1 MEKKHNVM
9 KRTLAGLTAALCIAG
24 CMPAVAASAEDNI
37 GSSGYHS
44 ASDKVSGGWEAV
56 KGSTSPEN
64 NPDAIDALD
73 KATSN
78 IDGVAYT
85 PVAVLARQ
93 CVAGTNYCILCKVKV
108 VAPLARPSYYL
119 IYIYKDLKGGAKI
132 IGRTTVLKSSPY
144 GSAGG
149 YDVNDG
155 DTTLD
160 ANEEILT
167 AFNQSIDG
175 LDGVDYEP
183 IAYFGTCYVA
193 CKMHKILCRTTVVYP
208 DAEPEFKLIT
218 IYEEYNGGARLGY
231 SDPINFYEIGEYN
244 RSIHYEA
251 CEPNCTHNGNIE
263 FWYNS
268 FSDKYYSDEECTNEI
283 TKDEAIIKALGHDLD
298 DSEWTWNNDHT
309 SAHLTVKCKKC
320 GAKVIDEDGTVVE
333 KNVYPATYNKTGFI
347 NYVATVTI
355 DDESWENHCIVVL
368 PKLTYTAP
376 KISYE
381 NGQGAVKLSWTEVEG
396 VEEYGVAGY
405 INGKWKFLDHG
416 TGTSYVLKN
425 LKAGGSY
432 KVAVVSKS
440 SGQWITDFSNAIT
453 VTPKDTVT
461 NLYPKFQTKVING
474 KIGYKWEAVPGA
486 EKYAV
491 AVCLANKW
499 QIAKQLDSNVRTWT
513 SPKVQSGSYKTVVVA
528 KVNGKWVTAQA
539 PAHAVTVSVP
549 SAADQLSLED
559 NEYWITLYNYGG
571 EQQTWDISCA
581 VPGDSQYFEFFDS
594 SKNNTAQ
601 QTLPRHICASNGGSM
616 QFGIRQKTPGVGDLN
631 SCLKITNVE
640 TGTEYTV
647 SLKDKMINDGE
658 NMCSLYFDGSI
669 FLSPAQF
676 ENNK

>member
-93 CVAGTNYCILCKVKV
+93 CVAGTNYCILCKVKA

-119 IYIYKDLKGGAKI
+119 IYIYKDLKGGAEI
-132 IGRTTVLKSSPY
+132 IGRTTVLKSRPY

-155 DTTLD
+155 DTTLE

-298 DSEWTWNNDHT
+298 DSEWTWNNNHT

-381 NGQGAVKLSWTEVEG
+381 KGQGAVKLSWTEVEG

-405 INGKWKFLDHG
+405 INGKWKLLDHG

-440 SGQWITDFSNAIT
+440 SGQWFTDFSNAIT

-486 EKYAV
+486 EKYAI
-491 AVCLANKW
+491 ALYQANKW
-499 QIAKQLDSNVRTWT
+499 QIVKQLDSSVLTYT
-513 SPKVQSGSYKTVVVA
+513 SPQVNYGSYKTVVIA
-528 KVNGKWVTAQA
+528 KINGKWVTAQA

-559 NEYWITLYNYGG
+559 NEYWITLYNYSG
-571 EQQTWDISCA
+571 EHQTWDISCA

-594 SKNNTAQ
+594 NKNNTAQ

>member
-93 CVAGTNYCILCKVKV
+93 CVAGTNYCILCKVKA

-119 IYIYKDLKGGAKI
+119 IYIYKDLKGGAEI

-193 CKMHKILCRTTVVYP
+193 CKMHSILCRTTVVYP

-231 SDPINFYEIGEYN
+231 SDPINFGEIGEFN

-251 CEPNCTHNGNIE
+251 SEPNCTHNGNIE
-263 FWYNS
+263 FWYDS

-283 TKDEAIIKALGHDLD
+283 TKDEAIIKALGHDLGEPVWKW
-298 DSEWTWNNDHT
+298 SNDYS
-309 SAHLTVKCKKC
+309 SAHLTVKCKRC
-320 GAKVIDEDGTVVE
+320 GTRVINTDAKITV
-333 KNVYPATYNKTGFI
+333 KNISDPTYTKTGLLR
-347 NYVATVTI
+347 YVATVTVNGKSYV
-355 DDESWENHCIVVL
+355 DEKDEVL
-368 PKLTYTAP
+368 DKLPYTAP

-381 NGQGAVKLSWTEVEG
+381 KVNGAVKLSWEDVEG
-396 VEEYGVAGY
+396 AEEYGVAGY
-405 INGKWKFLDHG
+405 INGKWKLLDHG

-491 AVCLANKW
+491 AVCLSNKW

-594 SKNNTAQ
+594 NKNNTAQ

>member
-559 NEYWITLYNYGG
+559 NEY
-571 EQQTWDISCA
+571 
-581 VPGDSQYFEFFDS
+581 
-594 SKNNTAQ
+594 
-601 QTLPRHICASNGGSM
+601 
-616 QFGIRQKTPGVGDLN
+616 
-631 SCLKITNVE
+631 
-640 TGTEYTV
+640 
-647 SLKDKMINDGE
+647 
-658 NMCSLYFDGSI
+658 
-669 FLSPAQF
+669 
-676 ENNK
+676 

>member
-73 KATSN
+73 KATGN

-93 CVAGTNYCILCKVKV
+93 CVAGTNYCILCKVKA

-119 IYIYKDLKGGAKI
+119 IYIYEDLKGGAEI

-144 GSAGG
+144 GSVGG

-183 IAYFGTCYVA
+183 IAYLGTCYVA
-193 CKMHKILCRTTVVYP
+193 CKMHMILCRTTVVYP

-283 TKDEAIIKALGHDLD
+283 TKDEAIIKALGHDPGD
-298 DSEWTWNNDHT
+298 AEWTWNNDHT
-309 SAHLTVKCKKC
+309 SAHLTVKCKRC

-333 KNVYPATYNKTGFI
+333 KDVYPATYNKTGFI

-355 DDESWENHCIVVL
+355 DDESWENQCTVVL

-381 NGQGAVKLSWTEVEG
+381 KGQGAVKLSWTEVEG

-405 INGKWKFLDHG
+405 INGKWKLLDHG

-499 QIAKQLDSNVRTWT
+499 QIAKLLDSNVRTWT

-539 PAHAVTVSVP
+539 LAHAVTVSVP

-559 NEYWITLYNYGG
+559 NEY
-571 EQQTWDISCA
+571 
-581 VPGDSQYFEFFDS
+581 
-594 SKNNTAQ
+594 
-601 QTLPRHICASNGGSM
+601 
-616 QFGIRQKTPGVGDLN
+616 
-631 SCLKITNVE
+631 
-640 TGTEYTV
+640 
-647 SLKDKMINDGE
+647 
-658 NMCSLYFDGSI
+658 
-669 FLSPAQF
+669 
-676 ENNK
+676 